1 MDERTL
7 KKLNI
12 WERHQNR
19 LRAAAAEKARRKM
32 IAAAVRVYYG
42 GLTYAELLRA
52 ARPDMIDALEDITAE
67 TDREIDGITEAT
79 EDTDAQAAV
88 EEIRTA
94 AHTLTEDRRRGV
106 DVIGGALLLPL
117 AAWYAYTAATGT
129 EHLKR
134 TAALGYDTAVNQLK
148 DRAVTIDR
156 AAVIRDVV
164 MNPWMDG
171 DGYAAKMVRRMGKD
185 RDQMLRTMGQ
195 RIARG
200 DIYEDIA
207 KDMALGKTETAQ
219 KMMYRLIYTEG
230 THALN
235 EASARAFEAAGD
247 EEYEISIVD
256 DSRVCP
262 VCAGLAGKVFRLAD
276 RQVGINFPPFHTGCR
291 CSITVR

>member
-1 MDERTL
+1 MIGALDD
-7 KKLNI
+7 I
-12 WERHQNR
+12 
-19 LRAAAAEKARRKM
+19 AEEM
-32 IAAAVRVYYG
+32 
-42 GLTYAELLRA
+42 
-52 ARPDMIDALEDITAE
+52 
-67 TDREIDGITEAT
+67 DREIDGITAET
-79 EDTDAQAAV
+79 EDQDARAAV

-94 AHTLTEDRRRGV
+94 AHTLTEDRARGV
-106 DVIGGALLLPL
+106 DVIGSALLLPL

-134 TAALGYDTAVNQLK
+134 TAALGYDAAAEQLGS
-148 DRAVTIDR
+148 RAVTIDR

-164 MNPWMDG
+164 MSPWMDG

-219 KMMYRLIYTEG
+219 KMMYKLIYTEG

-247 EEYEISIVD
+247 EEYEISIVN

-262 VCAGLAGKVFRLAD
+262 VCAGIAGKVFRLAD
-276 RQVGINFPPFHTGCR
+276 REVGINFPPFHTGCR